1 MYTYNQLYYQY
12 KKIYSNYLKKF
23 ILILNSIHKKQYNQD
38 YWEPYFENDKLKI
51 SYKTS
56 ICNGKNVIVE
66 AEYFVIRIENKTSE
80 TYVLNFHK
88 GEHNEYDSE
97 DKLAIIL
104 KPFQEIKGGCSNESL
119 ELRMFK
125 RTLIT
130 NQRKTAL
137 NNFKLTNI
145 KVIEVY

>member
-1 MYTYNQLYYQY
+1 M
-12 KKIYSNYLKKF
+12 SS
-23 ILILNSIHKKQYNQD
+23 ILIQFVLFFIITGSD
-38 YWEPYFENDKLKI
+38 SDWSVYFENDKVKI
-51 SYKTS
+51 SFKTS
-56 ICNGKNVIVE
+56 ICNENKVIVK

-104 KPFQEIKGGCSNESL
+104 KPFQEIKGGCSNDSM

-125 RTLIT
+125 RRLNT

>member
-1 MYTYNQLYYQY
+1 M
-12 KKIYSNYLKKF
+12 SS
-23 ILILNSIHKKQYNQD
+23 ILIQFVLFFVMTGSD
-38 YWEPYFENDKLKI
+38 SDWSVYFENDKVKI
-51 SYKTS
+51 SFKTS
-56 ICNGKNVIVE
+56 ICNENKVIVK

-104 KPFQEIKGGCSNESL
+104 KPFQEINGGCSNDSM

-125 RTLIT
+125 RRLNT

>member
-1 MYTYNQLYYQY
+1 M
-12 KKIYSNYLKKF
+12 SS
-23 ILILNSIHKKQYNQD
+23 ILIQFVLFFVMTGTDSD
-38 YWEPYFENDKLKI
+38 WSVYFENDKVKI
-51 SYKTS
+51 SFKTS
-56 ICNGKNVIVE
+56 ICNENKVIVK

-104 KPFQEIKGGCSNESL
+104 KPFQEIKGGCSNDSL

-125 RTLIT
+125 RRLNT

>member
-1 MYTYNQLYYQY
+1 MVFLLFLHFLVVT
-12 KKIYSNYLKKF
+12 
-23 ILILNSIHKKQYNQD
+23 NQD

-97 DKLAIIL
+97 DKIAIIL

>member
-1 MYTYNQLYYQY
+1 M
-12 KKIYSNYLKKF
+12 SS
-23 ILILNSIHKKQYNQD
+23 ILIQFVLFFVITGSD
-38 YWEPYFENDKLKI
+38 SDWSVYFENDKVKI
-51 SYKTS
+51 SFKTS
-56 ICNGKNVIVE
+56 ICNENKVIVK

-104 KPFQEIKGGCSNESL
+104 KPFQEIKGGCSNDSM

-125 RTLIT
+125 RRLNT

>member
-1 MYTYNQLYYQY
+1 M
-12 KKIYSNYLKKF
+12 SS
-23 ILILNSIHKKQYNQD
+23 ILIQFVLFFVMTGTDSD
-38 YWEPYFENDKLKI
+38 WSVYFENDKVKI
-51 SYKTS
+51 SFKTS
-56 ICNGKNVIVE
+56 ICNENKVIVK

-104 KPFQEIKGGCSNESL
+104 KPFQEIKGGCSNDSV

-125 RTLIT
+125 RRLNT
-130 NQRKTAL
+130 NQKKTTS
-137 NNFKLTNI
+137 NNFKLTNL
-145 KVIEVY
+145 KVIEIY

>member
-1 MYTYNQLYYQY
+1 M
-12 KKIYSNYLKKF
+12 SS
-23 ILILNSIHKKQYNQD
+23 ILIEFVLFFVMTGSD
-38 YWEPYFENDKLKI
+38 SDWSVYFENDKVKI
-51 SYKTS
+51 SFKTS
-56 ICNGKNVIVE
+56 ICNENKVIVK

-104 KPFQEIKGGCSNESL
+104 KPFQEIKGGCSNDSM

-125 RTLIT
+125 RRLNT

>member
-1 MYTYNQLYYQY
+1 M
-12 KKIYSNYLKKF
+12 SS
-23 ILILNSIHKKQYNQD
+23 ILIQFVLFFVMTGSD
-38 YWEPYFENDKLKI
+38 SDWSVYFENDKVKI
-51 SYKTS
+51 SFKTS
-56 ICNGKNVIVE
+56 ICNENKVIVK

-104 KPFQEIKGGCSNESL
+104 KPFQEIKGGCSNDSV

-125 RTLIT
+125 RRLNT
-130 NQRKTAL
+130 NQKKTTS
-137 NNFKLTNI
+137 NNFKLTNL
-145 KVIEVY
+145 KVIEIY

>member
-1 MYTYNQLYYQY
+1 M
-12 KKIYSNYLKKF
+12 SS
-23 ILILNSIHKKQYNQD
+23 ILIQFVLFFVMTGSD
-38 YWEPYFENDKLKI
+38 SDWSVYFENDKVKI
-51 SYKTS
+51 SFKTS
-56 ICNGKNVIVE
+56 ICNENKVIVK

-104 KPFQEIKGGCSNESL
+104 KPFQEIKGGCSNDSL

-125 RTLIT
+125 RRLNT

>member
-1 MYTYNQLYYQY
+1 M
-12 KKIYSNYLKKF
+12 SS
-23 ILILNSIHKKQYNQD
+23 ILIQFVLFFVMTGSD
-38 YWEPYFENDKLKI
+38 SDWSVYFENDKVKI
-51 SYKTS
+51 SFKTS
-56 ICNGKNVIVE
+56 ICNENKVIVK
-66 AEYFVIRIENKTSE
+66 AEYFVIRIDNKTSE

-104 KPFQEIKGGCSNESL
+104 KPFQEIKGGCSNDSM

-125 RTLIT
+125 RRLNT

>member
-1 MYTYNQLYYQY
+1 M
-12 KKIYSNYLKKF
+12 SS
-23 ILILNSIHKKQYNQD
+23 ILIQFVLFFVMTGPDSD
-38 YWEPYFENDKLKI
+38 WSVYFENDKVKI
-51 SYKTS
+51 SFKTS
-56 ICNGKNVIVE
+56 ICNENKVIVK

-104 KPFQEIKGGCSNESL
+104 KPFQEIKGGCSNDSM

-125 RTLIT
+125 RRLNT

>member
-1 MYTYNQLYYQY
+1 M
-12 KKIYSNYLKKF
+12 SS
-23 ILILNSIHKKQYNQD
+23 ILIQFVLFFVITGSD
-38 YWEPYFENDKLKI
+38 ADWSVYFENDKVKI
-51 SYKTS
+51 SFKTS
-56 ICNGKNVIVE
+56 ICNENKVIVK

-104 KPFQEIKGGCSNESL
+104 KPFQEIKGGCSNDSL

-125 RTLIT
+125 RRLNT

>member
-1 MYTYNQLYYQY
+1 M
-12 KKIYSNYLKKF
+12 SS
-23 ILILNSIHKKQYNQD
+23 ILIQFVLFFVITGSD
-38 YWEPYFENDKLKI
+38 SDWSVYFENDKVKI
-51 SYKTS
+51 SFKTS
-56 ICNGKNVIVE
+56 ICNENKVIVK

-104 KPFQEIKGGCSNESL
+104 KPFQEIKGGCSNDSV

-125 RTLIT
+125 RRLNT
-130 NQRKTAL
+130 NQKKTTS
-137 NNFKLTNI
+137 NNFKLTNL
-145 KVIEVY
+145 KVIEIY

>member
-1 MYTYNQLYYQY
+1 M
-12 KKIYSNYLKKF
+12 SS
-23 ILILNSIHKKQYNQD
+23 ILIQFVLFFVMTGSD
-38 YWEPYFENDKLKI
+38 SDWSVYFENDKVKI
-51 SYKTS
+51 SFKTS
-56 ICNGKNVIVE
+56 ICNENKVIVK

-104 KPFQEIKGGCSNESL
+104 KPFQEIKGGCSNDSM

-125 RTLIT
+125 RRLNT

>member
-1 MYTYNQLYYQY
+1 M
-12 KKIYSNYLKKF
+12 SS
-23 ILILNSIHKKQYNQD
+23 ILIQFVLFFVMTGSD
-38 YWEPYFENDKLKI
+38 SDWSVYFENDKVKI
-51 SYKTS
+51 SFKTS
-56 ICNGKNVIVE
+56 ICNENKVIVK

-104 KPFQEIKGGCSNESL
+104 KPFQEIKGGCSNDSE

-125 RTLIT
+125 RRLNT
-130 NQRKTAL
+130 NQKKTTS
-137 NNFKLTNI
+137 NNFKLTNL
-145 KVIEVY
+145 KVIEIY

>member
-1 MYTYNQLYYQY
+1 MPL
-12 KKIYSNYLKKF
+12 
-23 ILILNSIHKKQYNQD
+23 ILIQFVLFFVMTGSD
-38 YWEPYFENDKLKI
+38 SDWSVYFENDKVKI
-51 SYKTS
+51 SFKTS
-56 ICNGKNVIVE
+56 ICNENKVIVK

-104 KPFQEIKGGCSNESL
+104 KPFQEIKGGCSNDSL

-125 RTLIT
+125 RRLNT

>member
-1 MYTYNQLYYQY
+1 M
-12 KKIYSNYLKKF
+12 SS
-23 ILILNSIHKKQYNQD
+23 ILIQFVLFFVMTGSD
-38 YWEPYFENDKLKI
+38 SDWSVYFENDKVKI
-51 SYKTS
+51 SFKTS
-56 ICNGKNVIVE
+56 ICKENKVIVK

-104 KPFQEIKGGCSNESL
+104 KPFQEIKGGCSNDSM

-125 RTLIT
+125 RRLNT